1 MSNSMSQEETEDS
14 SFLHYYY
21 YYERFIFLLANKAV
35 DLADSEHFLNG
46 FVMI

>member
-14 SFLHYYY
+14 SFLHYY